1 MKQNLM
7 ATAWQPQQGISRAV
21 SAPLFQPRQRRR
33 TEVVYLL
40 FCITGFGR
48 MVGGKAEKCQHGL
61 DAPSCE
67 TLSLFKNQKSRES
80 APVNKPFNR
89 ERII

>member
-7 ATAWQPQQGISRAV
+7 ATAWQTQQGISRAV
-21 SAPLFQPRQRRR
+21 STLLFQPWQRKLA
-33 TEVVYLL
+33 EVVYLL

-48 MVGGKAEKCQHGL
+48 MVGRKAEKCQHGL
-61 DAPSCE
+61 NAPSCE